1 MRELTREESDK
12 FNVLWSEYGDWSI
25 AHECMQR
32 VRPNL
37 VDGVEVESVKAT
49 QIAKRRSVQGAKKKV
64 KWDTGI
70 TPAREE
76 VGVSV
81 KLSNGAL
88 ISITLQKVYSVKSVV
103 TLAGWE
109 QTMPKIDAKPWF
121 VYVVRCSDDSLY
133 CGTTTDVT
141 RRVGEHNTSTKGA
154 KYTRSR
160 RPVTLVKSWLVR
172 DRSEAVK
179 AEMRFKALSKSAKE
193 DAVRAHSDQ
202 SGDDSPRDATY
213 SS

>member
-25 AHECMQR
+25 AHECIQR

-37 VDGVEVESVKAT
+37 VDGVKVESVNAT
-49 QIAKRRSVQGAKKKV
+49 QIAKRRGEPRAKKKV
-64 KWDTGI
+64 KWAMDI
-70 TPAREE
+70 TSTREE

-81 KLSNGAL
+81 KLSNGAV

-109 QTMPKIDAKPWF
+109 QTMPKIETKPWF

-141 RRVGEHNTSTKGA
+141 RRVGEHNTSPKGA

-160 RPVTLVKSWLVR
+160 RPVTLVQSWSMR

-179 AEMRFKALSKSAKE
+179 AEIRFKALSKSEKE
-193 DAVRAHSDQ
+193 DAVRARLDQ
-202 SGDDSPRDATY
+202 SEVGIPRAAKY